1 MHGIHDIFP
10 ADDNDA
16 IIQYPKINSS
26 KGDGTVSTT
35 KTILGF
41 DFDGVEK
48 TMWLESAKCN
58 QLLTI
63 LHSWIQTSK

>member
-10 ADDNDA
+10 ADDNNVNNL
-16 IIQYPKINSS
+16 IS
-26 KGDGTVSTT
+26 KNKLMKGEGAMLMA

-41 DFDGVEK
+41 DFDGIEI
-48 TMWLESAKCN
+48 TMWLESAKRN

-63 LHSWIQTSK
+63 LHSWI